1 MVGLRKACSL
11 VLVAWVVF
19 SPLMLSW
26 HRALAHPHGSS
37 FLSQH
42 FQNGEACGAGS
53 CTSSAGTDTS
63 SAGADTSP
71 GQTTACPF
79 GNESRLQIF
88 AGESS
93 SNDDCCSH
101 DCGDGSSE
109 GKHSCRI
116 CELLWHDD
124 VVSVQWFFV
133 IHAVQSVRA
142 EPEESPRCVCFDVL
156 YSWSVRGPPSIT

>member
-37 FLSQH
+37 FLSAQ

-53 CTSSAGTDTS
+53 CTSSVGTDTS
-63 SAGADTSP
+63 L
-71 GQTTACPF
+71 GQTTTCPF
-79 GNESRLQIF
+79 GNDSRLLLS

-101 DCGDGSSE
+101 DCGGGTSE
-109 GKHSCRI
+109 RKHSCRI

-124 VVSVQWFFV
+124 VVTVQWFFV
-133 IHAVQSVRA
+133 MHSVQSVRA

-156 YSWSVRGPPSIT
+156 YSWSVRGPPSMT